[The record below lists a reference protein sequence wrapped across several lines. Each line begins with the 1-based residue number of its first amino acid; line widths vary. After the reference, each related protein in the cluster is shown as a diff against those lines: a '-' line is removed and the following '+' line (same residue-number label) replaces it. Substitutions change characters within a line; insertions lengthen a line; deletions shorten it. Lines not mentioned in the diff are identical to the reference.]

1 LALHVQGLA
10 METCM
15 THRSHGVS
23 RFALVALAVASLST
37 AACGPFSSSCSCPGN
52 AGLVV
57 FPSLL
62 KSSPVASV
70 SAGSTCT
77 TTDIGFDRVQIA
89 TSTGQTC
96 AFTVQLM
103 DGATYRITVAF
114 RDFDASGCCAGV
126 HIIDGDPAYELVG
139 GGADGGV

>member
-1 LALHVQGLA
+1 LALLVQVLA
-10 METCM
+10 IEARV

-23 RFALVALAVASLST
+23 RFAPLALAIASLSI

-77 TTDIGFDRVQIA
+77 TTDIGFDRVQIS

-96 AFTVQLM
+96 VFTVQLM
-103 DGATYRITVAF
+103 DGAGYRVTVEF
-114 RDFDASGCCAGV
+114 REFDPAGCCAGV
-126 HIIDGDPAYELVG
+126 YIIDGDPAYDRVDG
-139 GGADGGV
+139 GGDGGV